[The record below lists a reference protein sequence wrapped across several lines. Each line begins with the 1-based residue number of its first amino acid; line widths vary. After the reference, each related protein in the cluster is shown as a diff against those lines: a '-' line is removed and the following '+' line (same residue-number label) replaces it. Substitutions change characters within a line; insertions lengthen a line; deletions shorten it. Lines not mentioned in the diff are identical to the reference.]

1 MKILISHPSSN
12 LNNRNTVLALEK
24 NKMLFKFIT
33 SVNFNTNNVYLKL
46 LPKKII
52 EYLDKRNFSK
62 ITKNIITRN
71 LFIEIF
77 NLIKKN
83 ILKLSHVEDYYRID
97 KFTSNY
103 LNKNNKKIDAVYC
116 YEDAALETFRV
127 AKKYKIK
134 TIYEL
139 PISYW
144 KEHCK
149 ILKKENKRFGIS
161 QNLNIKQSLIKKN
174 KELNLADIIIVPSNF
189 VKKTLLKSKFK
200 NKKIITIPY
209 GFNQMKVNIKNKPLK
224 KVNLLFVGNLT
235 PRKGIIYLVKAF
247 NKISSIYKNINLT
260 IVGKGPLKSLIKKNP
275 IKINLIDSLPHDQI
289 LKLMKQ
295 QDIFIFPSLF
305 EGFGLVISEAM
316 SAGMLVMSTKNTA
329 LPEIS
334 DKSSSV
340 FIKTNS
346 HIDIVKKLILLI
358 KNKNKFNVMR
368 KNSIL
373 KSQNYN
379 WNKYQKNLILNLK
392 RKLI

>member
-33 SVNFNTNNVYLKL
+33 SVNFNTNNFYLKL

-52 EYLDKRNFSK
+52 EYLDKRNFST

-71 LFIEIF
+71 LIIEIF

-127 AKKYKIK
+127 EKKYKIK

-144 KEHCK
+144 KEHYK

-174 KELNLADIIIVPSNF
+174 QELNLADIIIVPSNF

-200 NKKIITIPY
+200 NKKIIIIPY
-209 GFNQMKVNIKNKPLK
+209 GFNKMKINIKNKLLK
-224 KVNLLFVGNLT
+224 KINLLFVGNLT
-235 PRKGIIYLVKAF
+235 PRKGIIYLIKAF
-247 NKISSIYKNINLT
+247 NKIHSINKNINLT
-260 IVGKGPLKSLIKKNP
+260 IVGKGPLKFLIEQNP
-275 IKINLIDSLPHDQI
+275 IKINLINSLPHHKI
-289 LKLMKQ
+289 LNLMKKK
-295 QDIFIFPSLF
+295 DIFIFPSLF

-316 SAGMLVMSTKNTA
+316 SAGLLVMSTKNTA

-334 DKSSSV
+334 DEKSSI
-340 FIKTNS
+340 FIKKNS
-346 HIDIVKKLILLI
+346 YKDIVKKLSLLI
-358 KNKNKFNVMR
+358 KNKKKFNIMR
-368 KNSIL
+368 KNSIR
-373 KSQNYN
+373 KSKNYD
-379 WNKYQKNLILNLK
+379 WQQYQDNLILNL
-392 RKLI
+392 RRNLI

>member
-33 SVNFNTNNVYLKL
+33 SVNFNTNNFYLKL

-52 EYLDKRNFSK
+52 EYLDKRNFST

-71 LFIEIF
+71 LIIEIF

-103 LNKNNKKIDAVYC
+103 LNRNNKKIDAVYC
-116 YEDAALETFRV
+116 YEDAALETFKI
-127 AKKYKIK
+127 AKKHKIK

-139 PISYW
+139 PIGYW
-144 KEHCK
+144 KEHLR
-149 ILKKENKRFGIS
+149 ILKKEKNKFEISKNLLNKKS
-161 QNLNIKQSLIKKN
+161 QNRKD
-174 KELNLADIIIVPSNF
+174 KELDLADLIIVPSNF
-189 VKKTLLKSKFK
+189 VKKTLNKTRFK
-200 NKKIITIPY
+200 NKKIIIIPY
-209 GFNQMKVNIKNKPLK
+209 GFNKIKIDIRYKQLK
-224 KVNLLFVGNLT
+224 KINLLFVGNLT
-235 PRKGIIYLVKAF
+235 SRKGIIYLISAF